1 MSVPVLTFFNN
12 KGGVGKTSLI
22 YHLAWIFADQE
33 RMVLACDLDP
43 QANLSSMFVD
53 DERLAKLWPEHGERK
68 TISGAFSP
76 LLQGIGDVHQPHV
89 EKINEHLHLVV
100 GDLNLSTVED
110 DLSSQWPLCLDGKER
125 AFRVTSAIW
134 RVLQKAAVKCK
145 AELILADVGPNL
157 GALNR
162 VVLVASD
169 CVVVPLGADLFSLQG
184 LRNLGP
190 ALHEWR
196 TGWKERTARNPTD
209 KLALPAGT
217 IKPIGYV
224 IQQHSTRLNR
234 PTKFYDQWVNRM
246 PAEYLSSVLRKKTTA
261 PPATP
266 LEDSDN
272 CLATVKH
279 YRSLVPMAQE
289 ARKPIFHLKTADGAF
304 GTHAAAAQM
313 ARRDFKALA
322 KKITERIPL

>member
-12 KGGVGKTSLI
+12 KSGVAKTSLI
-22 YHLAWIFADQE
+22 YHLAWMFADQE
-33 RMVLACDLDP
+33 RTVLACDLDP

-53 DERLAKLWPEHGERK
+53 DERLAMLWPEQGERK
-68 TISGAFSP
+68 TISGALSP

-89 EKINEHLHLVV
+89 EGINEHLHLVV

-110 DLSSQWPLCLDGKER
+110 ELSSQWPLCLDGKER

-134 RVLQKAAVKCK
+134 RALQKAAKKCA

-169 CVVVPLGADLFSLQG
+169 YVVVPLAADLFSLQG

-190 ALHEWR
+190 TLREWR
-196 TGWKERTARNPTD
+196 TGWQERKTRNPANT
-209 KLALPAGT
+209 LALPEGN

-224 IQQHSTRLNR
+224 VQQHSIRLDR
-234 PTKFYDQWVNRM
+234 PTKSYDMWVNRM
-246 PAEYLSSVLRKKTTA
+246 PAEYIGSVLGKKTTS

-266 LEDSDN
+266 LDDTNN

-289 ARKPIFHLKTADGAF
+289 ARKPLFHLKSADGAI
-304 GTHAAAAQM
+304 GSHATAAQM
-313 ARRDFKALA
+313 AKQDFKALA
-322 KKITERIPL
+322 GKIAARMQF